1 MSKKPM
7 IIVGVLF
14 SLIIIALTVYLVLS
28 LTTDMFKSKSEIF
41 QKHFFSGIDKTENV
55 LEFSKENEYI
65 NTLIQKNYK
74 DNTKINIKYL
84 NSNNENEVFNIICNG
99 ITNNA
104 NSNSFKRVLINYGDT
119 ELMNLEY
126 LRENKNIGLLFTDVV
141 KQFLSIDTEKAEDFL
156 KYIGYNGNL
165 TLDSKIKKIWDIS
178 KDKKEDIKNIVIK
191 TVKQIDSKSII
202 KSKASQITLNNG
214 EEKIVS
220 SYSVVL
226 SKDEVK
232 EILLDIFDLFDN
244 QEGITL
250 INKNE
255 IIIPEATIN
264 LYIENNSLLRIETEI
279 DNNQIYLDF
288 FENELNFKY
297 RAISNES
304 IDTYYFDIKKQ
315 DEDIYMRY
323 EDSNRNNINLKY
335 RINKEANN
343 LNSKIQI
350 SYKNDFIKE
359 INFNVEQILEISDNT
374 IEGIEKK
381 YENIDSFN
389 LSELKENE
397 KNSALIGLLK
407 KIDTLI
413 SNKNNQFNSQILN
426 IILQGNKKMQ
436 TQIQNRKESL
446 KKNFNNQF
454 LPYQGQNIEKEV
466 IYNLLDLAGRNM
478 EKYLIT
484 GEDKYRIYIAE
495 EKKNVKLAEELKEKI
510 EKSDKDFSI
519 SFEYDAEGRVN
530 VIRIQGFKKIN

>member
-519 SFEYDAEGRVN
+519 SFEYDSEGRVN

>member
-7 IIVGVLF
+7 IIVGILF

-74 DNTKINIKYL
+74 DNTKININYL

-426 IILQGNKKMQ
+426 IIIQGNKKMQ

-519 SFEYDAEGRVN
+519 SFEYDSEGRVN

>member
-7 IIVGVLF
+7 IIVGILF

-41 QKHFFSGIDKTENV
+41 QKHFFSGIDKAEKV
-55 LEFSKENEYI
+55 LEFSEENEYV
-65 NTLIQKNYK
+65 NTLLQKNYK

-84 NSNNENEVFNIICNG
+84 NSNNDNEVFNIMSNG
-99 ITNNA
+99 ITNNTS
-104 NSNSFKRVLINYGDT
+104 SNSFKRVLIKYGDT

-126 LRENKNIGLLFTDVV
+126 LRENKNVGLLFTDIV
-141 KQFLSIDTEKAEDFL
+141 KQFVSIDTEKAEDFL
-156 KYIGYNGNL
+156 KYIGYNGSL
-165 TLDSKIKKIWDIS
+165 TLDSEIKKIWDIS

-202 KSKASQITLNNG
+202 KNKASQITLNNG

-226 SKDEVK
+226 SKDKVK
-232 EILLDIFDLFDN
+232 EIILDIFDLFDN
-244 QEGITL
+244 QEGIGL

-255 IIIPEATIN
+255 IIIPEAILS
-264 LYIENNSLLRIETEI
+264 LYIENNSILRIETEI
-279 DNNQIYLDF
+279 DNNQIYIDF

-297 RAISNES
+297 RKISNES

-315 DEDIYMRY
+315 DEDIYMKY
-323 EDSNRNNINLKY
+323 EDSNRNNVNMKY
-335 RINKEANN
+335 RINSEANS
-343 LNSKIQI
+343 LNSKIEI

-359 INFNVEQILEISDNT
+359 IDFNIEQLLETSDNT

-381 YENIDSFN
+381 YENIDYFN
-389 LSELKENE
+389 LSKLKESE
-397 KNSALIGLLK
+397 KSSALIGLLR

-413 SNKNNQFNSQILN
+413 SNKNGQFNSEILSVF
-426 IILQGNKKMQ
+426 LQENRKIQ
-436 TQIQNRKESL
+436 AQIQNRKESL

-466 IYNLLDLAGRNM
+466 IYNLLDLVGRNM
-478 EKYLIT
+478 DKYIIT
-484 GEDKYRIYIAE
+484 GEDKYRIYISE
-495 EKKNVKLAEELKEKI
+495 EKKNIKLAEELKEKI

-519 SFEYDAEGRVN
+519 SFEFDSEGRVN
-530 VIRIQGFKKIN
+530 VIRIQGFKKNN